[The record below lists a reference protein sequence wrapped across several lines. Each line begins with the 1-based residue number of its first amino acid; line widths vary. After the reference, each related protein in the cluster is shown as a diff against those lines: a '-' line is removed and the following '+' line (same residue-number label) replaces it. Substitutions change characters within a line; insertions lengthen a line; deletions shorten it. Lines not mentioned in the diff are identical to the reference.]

1 MDIGIHHLRCFLT
14 LAEEQH
20 FTWAAD
26 RLGVS
31 QPTLSRQIRRLEEA
45 LGRSLLDRS
54 TRHPQLTAEG
64 LRLQAELKV
73 LLPRLEAA
81 LRPPAT
87 DRPLRLGYS
96 WGFPMR
102 RGRRAVELMEQEHQV
117 LVELV
122 RRDDRTAG
130 LADGSVDAA
139 LVWGRV
145 EDPRYTAVEVLRE
158 ERVAAISRRSTLAV
172 RDSVSW
178 RDLGRRCLVLN
189 TVSGT
194 LTPDDWPT
202 GTRPEI
208 GAEAANLDEYLH
220 AVAARR
226 GVGALPASVAAG
238 NPDPDVRYLPV
249 TGAPPAVLSYVRPR
263 TNPHPHAA
271 HLVAALTGSTAR
283 RTPSKVGTA
292 ASGVS

>member
-1 MDIGIHHLRCFLT
+1 MDIGLHHLRCFLT

-26 RLGVS
+26 RLGIS

-64 LRLQAELKV
+64 VRLRAELKV
-73 LLPRLEAA
+73 LLPRLESA

-102 RGRRAVELMEQEHQV
+102 RGRRAVDLMEEEHQV

-145 EDPRYTAVEVLRE
+145 QDPRYTAVEVLRE
-158 ERVAAISRRSTLAV
+158 ERVAAISHRSTLAV
-172 RDSVSW
+172 RDAVTW
-178 RDLGRRCLVLN
+178 DDLGRRCLVLN

-202 GTRPEI
+202 GARPEI

-238 NPDPDVRYLPV
+238 HPDPDVRYLPV

-263 TNPHPHAA
+263 TNPHPYAE
-271 HLVAALTGSTAR
+271 HLATALVEGATKGPARIRGVAA
-283 RTPSKVGTA
+283 TP
-292 ASGVS
+292 